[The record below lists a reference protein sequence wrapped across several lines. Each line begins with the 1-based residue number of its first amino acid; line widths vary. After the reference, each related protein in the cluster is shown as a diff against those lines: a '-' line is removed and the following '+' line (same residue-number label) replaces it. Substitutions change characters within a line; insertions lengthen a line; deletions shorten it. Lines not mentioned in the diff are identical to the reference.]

1 MAEALLNLFTMR
13 TIISA
18 WRPLLLLLA
27 LHSAQLCNAQPGTL
41 SWRSAWPTEL
51 TPSNY
56 LTDARLDIARISAN
70 RYAISGEQARGYNPA
85 NGLYS
90 RLNAALWLLDART
103 GDTVRTVPVPVNGI
117 GSLLGFSQTATG
129 NGHLLGGYDTNYVT
143 SVYGIPA
150 YVGSVVVDVDTAG
163 NRKVYS
169 ALPEPGYTVGGG
181 YLYLAPAA
189 KRVVRLP
196 DGYLQIS
203 NLENRASLLPATA
216 TRRYQRRPAAVIHR
230 TVQDWGSDYR
240 EWYDLTPLPT
250 GAYLATG
257 WGYRPG
263 PWSQYWRKQPWLGW
277 LTPQGDTIRTRW
289 VGQEGLVQ
297 YPVVSRATPDGGTIT
312 VGYQVPRTAGDMF
325 DSRRAGLV
333 LKLDSAGRRE
343 WVTGVPDT
351 SLVHRNPGPGGYGDI
366 IDVQPTQAGGY
377 VLLLNYAMSAD
388 TAAFGGRAYL
398 IGVSAAGQVEWKRY
412 VAGMPGFYP
421 GAQAL
426 AWDYSPD
433 GTVAVLGLTGRQ
445 LPGRPPEGIH
455 LITQYTG
462 LPLPWVPDYCA
473 RPPAAP
479 QLTGNVQQPFPN
491 FVILPGDSTTAAGPR
506 YAELS
511 LCTWEWGDGSPVDTG
526 WVGQH
531 QYLTPDPVR
540 VRQCVTNSLFCQ
552 TCTEYFPLGPLGV
565 AEELAAS
572 VQVWPNPSASGVFG
586 VRNSAGKA
594 GDGVWVVTDAVGRTV
609 AQGALA
615 PDGAETAV
623 DLSREA
629 AGLYLLRLT
638 WPDGR
643 RVQKRLARW

>member
-1 MAEALLNLFTMR
+1 MHYLVFSNNVRVAVL
-13 TIISA
+13 S
-18 WRPLLLLLA
+18 LLLVAKAHLSL
-27 LHSAQLCNAQPGTL
+27 AQPGTL
-41 SWRSAWPTEL
+41 SWRAALPTDLNTSTNLLTKYRSDILRL
-51 TPSNY
+51 TPGRYGVIGSEVWDY
-56 LTDARLDIARISAN
+56 DPTIQRFTRAN
-70 RYAISGEQARGYNPA
+70 ASVWPI
-85 NGLYS
+85 
-90 RLNAALWLLDART
+90 NAQT
-103 GDTVRTVPVPVNGI
+103 GDTLPVIRYPRNGI
-117 GSLLGFSQTATG
+117 ASAFGISQTSNG
-129 NGHLLGGYDTNYVT
+129 NGSFFGGFDIKWTTSNYGLPL
-143 SVYGIPA
+143 YE
-150 YVGSVVVDVDTAG
+150 GSFVMEVDTAG
-163 NRKVYS
+163 NRRVIS
-169 ALPEPGYTVGGG
+169 TLPEPGYEIGAR
-181 YLYLAPAA
+181 YLALAA
-189 KRVVRLP
+189 AAQPVVKLP

-203 NLENRASLLPATA
+203 NLDRRSSLLPATA
-216 TRRYQRRPAAVIHR
+216 TRRYQRRPAAVTHR
-230 TVQDWGSDYR
+230 TVQDWPAFHR

-312 VGYQVPRTAGDMF
+312 VGYQVPRTAADMF

-333 LKLDSAGRRE
+333 VKLDSAGRRE

-351 SLVHRNPGPGGYGDI
+351 SLVHRYPGPGGYGSVV
-366 IDVQPTQAGGY
+366 DVQPTQAGGY
-377 VLLLNYAMSAD
+377 VLLLNYAMSPD
-388 TAAFGGRAYL
+388 TASRYGQAYL
-398 IGVSAAGQVEWKRY
+398 VGVSAAGQVEWMRR
-412 VAGMPGFYP
+412 VAGLPGYYPGFP
-421 GAQAL
+421 AL
-426 AWDYSPD
+426 AWDYGSD
-433 GTVAVLGLTGRQ
+433 GTVAVLGQTGR
-445 LPGRPPEGIH
+445 LVAGGAPEYVHAVI
-455 LITQYTG
+455 QYTG

-479 QLTGNVQQPFPN
+479 QLTGTVQQPFPN

-511 LCTWEWGDGSPVDTG
+511 MCTWEWGDGSPVDTG

-540 VRQCVTNSLFCQ
+540 VRQCVTNNLFCQ

-586 VRNSAGKA
+586 VRSSAKEQE
-594 GDGVWVVTDAVGRTV
+594 GVWSVTDAVGRTV

-615 PDGAETAV
+615 RGGAETAV

-643 RVQKRLARW
+643 RVQKRVVRW